1 MLCPLSYLI
10 HLNEFPFHAS
20 WVNSSHG
27 HGARTAGERLRY
39 FGGKAAAAEW
49 KVMTLRLFEAF
60 HTSRVSSS
68 VLNSSLFVLF
78 SITLLCTR
86 SRRGEMARVV
96 EQKIKALRVEKEKFG
111 FEPEAG
117 DVSRAQANSGID
129 NAWYKEVLELRKKA
143 GEYRVGVDGTIFHT
157 LVRILITLVCFL
169 RTVAGEWRWIPI
181 SLLSRLS
188 CGTKCPAAVRWVHF
202 RWHQAYGTVSHS
214 GHCKS
219 KKAHMVHVFHAFL
232 YFPSRPITKE
242 EKDKENNKKSSPT
255 KPRGGRV
262 PGGARPVEA
271 NRAALPDG
279 LNFSAAARSRKDAIR
294 HHLERTTGPDVEEGA
309 LLPSPTREKL
319 MPAIPRS
326 KADSPQR
333 GSPQKT
339 ALSRHGSPQK
349 GSPQKSSPKKMSSKG
364 RLFTTDIE
372 LITEKYKNGIGYH
385 QVYALTCLELT
396 IMLRVNR
403 LVTISQTQNELHML
417 RLETLR
423 FSRQTKWS
431 ISFHTRF

>member
-1 MLCPLSYLI
+1 M
-10 HLNEFPFHAS
+10 
-20 WVNSSHG
+20 
-27 HGARTAGERLRY
+27 
-39 FGGKAAAAEW
+39 K
-49 KVMTLRLFEAF
+49 TLF
-60 HTSRVSSS
+60 
-68 VLNSSLFVLF
+68 FVHF

-143 GEYRVGVDGTIFHT
+143 GEYRNRGWGVEMNPDLFTKQVE
-157 LVRILITLVCFL
+157 LWDQVSR
-169 RTVAGEWRWIPI
+169 RS
-181 SLLSRLS
+181 SLSALSLAS
-188 CGTKCPAAVRWVHF
+188 SV
-202 RWHQAYGTVSHS
+202 
-214 GHCKS
+214 
-219 KKAHMVHVFHAFL
+219 
-232 YFPSRPITKE
+232 RPITKE

-364 RLFTTDIE
+364 RSQSVGPAVATDGTAPVVAGGSPKRQIRSGSTVAASTASSAAKTHKKTPTTATAPVI
-372 LITEKYKNGIGYH
+372 
-385 QVYALTCLELT
+385 A
-396 IMLRVNR
+396 
-403 LVTISQTQNELHML
+403 QNQQLGPQQPE
-417 RLETLR
+417 RRPRPSEYR
-423 FSRQTKWS
+423 
-431 ISFHTRF
+431 